1 MSPTRLV
8 LYDGTCGLCD
18 RAVQWLL
25 DHDTDGALTYAA
37 LQGDTVA
44 ALRSTH
50 AIPTGMD
57 TMVFVDGDRVWVR
70 SHAILTICSHLPT
83 PWRWL
88 GGLRVLPA
96 WLTDPAYRLVSSTR
110 YSIWGR
116 ADACRLP
123 DPEVAARFLP

>member
-1 MSPTRLV
+1 MRRLV

-25 DHDTDGALTYAA
+25 DHDAEGVLTYAA
-37 LQGDTVA
+37 LQGETVE
-44 ALRSTH
+44 ALRGELTG
-50 AIPTGMD
+50 IPADMD
-57 TMVFVDGDRVWVR
+57 TMVFVEGDRVWVR
-70 SHAILTICSHLPT
+70 SHAILTICSVLPT

-88 GGLRVLPA
+88 GALRIFPA

-110 YSIWGR
+110 YSVWGR

-123 DPEVAARFLP
+123 EPEVAARFLP